1 MQKTFHFLKWSGKK
15 AVACLCVALVLTLAL
30 AGTTIALVVMRTN
43 SLVNEFTPANLSIDK
58 TADGKGVI
66 NDGEVKA
73 YVRAAVVFT
82 WESTSVP
89 GTISSV
95 APIEGVDYNYTCSGD
110 WVKAVDGFWYFTKK
124 PTIAPG
130 ESFNVIDS
138 VTVIKEAPAG
148 YKLSVELLLDAIQ
161 AEPSGAVTESWKSG
175 VHSVT
180 ADGKLVIIKPNEG

>member
-43 SLVNEFTPANLSIDK
+43 SLVNEFTPAKLSIDK

-73 YVRAAVVFT
+73 YVRAAIVFT
-82 WESTSVP
+82 WESISAP

-95 APIEGVDYNYTCSGD
+95 APIEGVDYNYTCSGN
-110 WVKAVDGFWYFTKK
+110 WIKAADGFWYFTAK
-124 PTIAPG
+124 PIAPR

-161 AEPSGAVTESWKSG
+161 AEPTTAVTQSWDSG
-175 VHSVT
+175 VHSVDS
-180 ADGKLVIIKPNEG
+180 DGKLVIINRNQG